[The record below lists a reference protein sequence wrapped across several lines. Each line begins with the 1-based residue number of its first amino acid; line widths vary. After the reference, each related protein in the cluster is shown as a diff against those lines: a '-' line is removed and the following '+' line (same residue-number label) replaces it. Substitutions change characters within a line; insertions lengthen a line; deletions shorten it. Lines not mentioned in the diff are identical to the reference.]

1 MCKKLTVAYGDY
13 IGSRMVGWCVFNGKD
28 YSFISDKTVKAKIK
42 AGDLANG
49 LMVDAEDNV
58 AINQE
63 FTKSLM
69 GKSGLSFNP
78 ITAAGDEDD
87 EPVMNKYYALVK
99 VVKAKDG
106 TKYHFI
112 TNRCGYEIFS
122 EEQLKAMLAVLDMG
136 GIKLGA
142 DWYMGLLMW
151 RMPQRARTRPRGS
164 PRGRGRSEMTAS
176 FVAGFTCCSMVVFL
190 YLLYELLQVAR
201 ELVSIL
207 RESLEELRED

>member
-1 MCKKLTVAYGDY
+1 MCKKLTVAYGDL

-28 YSFISDKTVKAKIK
+28 YSFISDKTVKAKIGN
-42 AGDLANG
+42 GDLVNG
-49 LMVDAEDNV
+49 LKLDEEKNV
-58 AINQE
+58 VIDQE

-78 ITAAGDEDD
+78 IMAEGDEDN
-87 EPVMNKYYALVK
+87 ESVMNKYYALVK

-136 GIKLGA
+136 GIQLGA
-142 DWYMGLLMW
+142 DGALMVMGQLMW
-151 RMPQRARTRPRGS
+151 RTPRGTRTS
-164 PRGRGRSEMTAS
+164 PRGRMGRGLGHERPSLHTRI
-176 FVAGFTCCSMVVFL
+176 
-190 YLLYELLQVAR
+190 LLL
-201 ELVSIL
+201 
-207 RESLEELRED
+207 

>member
-1 MCKKLTVAYGDY
+1 MCKKLCVAYGDY
-13 IGSRMVGWCVFNGKD
+13 IGNRLVGWCCWNGKD

-42 AGDLANG
+42 AGDLVNG

-69 GKSGLSFNP
+69 GKSGLSFNS

-99 VVKAKDG
+99 VKDG

-142 DWYMGLLMW
+142 DGALVVH
-151 RMPQRARTRPRGS
+151 GS
-164 PRGRGRSEMTAS
+164 
-176 FVAGFTCCSMVVFL
+176 VDV
-190 YLLYELLQVAR
+190 
-201 ELVSIL
+201 
-207 RESLEELRED
+207 EDATEGQNKAQGAPKGKGAV

>member
-28 YSFISDKTVKAKIK
+28 YSFISDKTVKSRIK
-42 AGDLANG
+42 EGNLVNG
-49 LMVDAEDNV
+49 LTLTEEGDV
-58 AINQE
+58 AIDQE

-78 ITAAGDEDD
+78 ITAADDEGD

-122 EEQLKAMLAVLDMG
+122 EEQLKAMLAVLEMG
-136 GIKLGA
+136 GVRMSESGA
-142 DWYMGLLMW
+142 LMVH
-151 RMPQRARTRPRGS
+151 RAVEVEDTTEGQNKAQA
-164 PRGRGRSEMTAS
+164 AS
-176 FVAGFTCCSMVVFL
+176 KSGKEAG
-190 YLLYELLQVAR
+190 
-201 ELVSIL
+201 
-207 RESLEELRED
+207 

>member
-1 MCKKLTVAYGDY
+1 MCKKMTVAYGDY

-28 YSFISDKTVKAKIK
+28 YSFMSDKTVKAKINN
-42 AGDLANG
+42 GDLVNG
-49 LMVDAEDNV
+49 LRVDEDGNV
-58 AINQE
+58 AIDQE

-78 ITAAGDEDD
+78 IMVAGDEDD

-99 VVKAKDG
+99 VVKAKEG
-106 TKYHFI
+106 TSYHFI

-142 DWYMGLLMW
+142 DGSLVIHGAVDVEDATEGQNKA
-151 RMPQRARTRPRGS
+151 QRASKDGK
-164 PRGRGRSEMTAS
+164 G
-176 FVAGFTCCSMVVFL
+176 
-190 YLLYELLQVAR
+190 
-201 ELVSIL
+201 VS
-207 RESLEELRED
+207 

>member
-28 YSFISDKTVKAKIK
+28 YGFISDKTVKAKIGN
-42 AGDLANG
+42 GDLVNG
-49 LMVDAEDNV
+49 LAVDADGNV
-58 AINQE
+58 VIDQE

-78 ITAAGDEDD
+78 ITAADDED

-99 VVKAKDG
+99 VVEAKDG

-122 EEQLKAMLAVLDMG
+122 EEQLKAMLAVLEMG
-136 GIKLGA
+136 GVKMGPDGA
-142 DWYMGLLMW
+142 LMIHKGVEIEG
-151 RMPQRARTRPRGS
+151 ARTGQNKPQG
-164 PRGRGRSEMTAS
+164 GKGQE
-176 FVAGFTCCSMVVFL
+176 AG
-190 YLLYELLQVAR
+190 A
-201 ELVSIL
+201 
-207 RESLEELRED
+207 